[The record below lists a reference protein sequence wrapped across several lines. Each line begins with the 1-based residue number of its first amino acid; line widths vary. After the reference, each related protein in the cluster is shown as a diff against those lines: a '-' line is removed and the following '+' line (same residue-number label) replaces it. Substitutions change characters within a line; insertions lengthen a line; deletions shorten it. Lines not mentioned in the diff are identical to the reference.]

1 MRVDVSQPTNP
12 GEPHQPRI
20 RIESVEDYEQATR
33 RIAALDSSS
42 CGETEKRERAAL
54 VEAVA
59 AWDALAAKVE
69 ALRETLDMVQKEILD
84 EAVALHLVW
93 KENGNG
99 NGNGAVADGPA

>member
-1 MRVDVSQPTNP
+1 MGVIAMRVDVSQPTNP

-59 AWDALAAKVE
+59 AWDRRHDDASGW
-69 ALRETLDMVQKEILD
+69 TDT
-84 EAVALHLVW
+84 
-93 KENGNG
+93 
-99 NGNGAVADGPA
+99 P